1 MKRLA
6 IVLFLVIL
14 LVPAAALMAQGSNSV
29 EVKKGTVVAVYGDK
43 LVVKMAN
50 GETKEIAVP
59 ADFKFTVD
67 GKPVGL
73 AELKPGTEL
82 TAVITT
88 TKAPQ
93 TVKTVQIKNGEVL
106 KVAGN
111 TVWFRHDGKYK
122 SYQAPVGF
130 KVDVGGKKVSINDL
144 TPGTKLTAQFVYTT
158 EKTLSE
164 REVKV
169 SGKAP
174 APPS

>member
-1 MKRLA
+1 MKKLI
-6 IVLFLVIL
+6 IVLFLITL
-14 LVPAAALMAQGSNSV
+14 IVPAAALVAQGSNSV

-59 ADFKFTVD
+59 ADFKFTID
-67 GKPVGL
+67 GKQVGL

-88 TKAPQ
+88 TKTPQ

-122 SYQAPVGF
+122 SYQVPTGF
-130 KVDVGGKKVSINDL
+130 KVNVDGKKVSVNDL
-144 TPGTKLTAQFVYTT
+144 TPGTKLTAQFVYTS
-158 EKTLSE
+158 EKTLTE
-164 REVKV
+164 RDVQV

-174 APPS
+174 SPPS